1 MKRDQQISKLMR
13 ESGLESAPDDFTSRV
28 MDKLQAVPSRKL
40 YKPLIGRG
48 GRILIILTIAAL
60 VVVAMLFTDPAGKLL
75 DNTSISVP
83 RLVSQWPQLH
93 FNLDFLKQI
102 HISTGLAA
110 ALVAMFLLV
119 LSDVG
124 LNRRRFIQ

>member
-1 MKRDQQISKLMR
+1 MR

-28 MDKLQAVPSRKL
+28 MDKLQAVPSKKP

-60 VVVAMLFTDPAGKLL
+60 VVVAMLFTDPAGKLFG
-75 DNTSISVP
+75 NSISIP
-83 RLVSQWPQLH
+83 RMESRWTQLH

>member
-1 MKRDQQISKLMR
+1 MKRDPQISKLMR

-28 MDKLQAVPSRKL
+28 MDKLQAVPSKKL

-60 VVVAMLFTDPAGKLL
+60 VVVAMLFTDPAGKLFG
-75 DNTSISVP
+75 NSISIP
-83 RLVSQWPQLH
+83 RMESRWTQLH

>member
-1 MKRDQQISKLMR
+1 MKRDPQISKLMR

-28 MDKLQAVPSRKL
+28 MDKLQAVPSKKP

-60 VVVAMLFTDPAGKLL
+60 VVVAMLFTDPAGKLFG
-75 DNTSISVP
+75 NSISIP
-83 RLVSQWPQLH
+83 RMESRWTQLH

-110 ALVAMFLLV
+110 SLVAMFLLV

>member
-1 MKRDQQISKLMR
+1 MKRDPQISKLMR

-28 MDKLQAVPSRKL
+28 MDKLQAVPSKKP

-60 VVVAMLFTDPAGKLL
+60 VVVAMLFTDPAGKLFG
-75 DNTSISVP
+75 NSISIP
-83 RLVSQWPQLH
+83 RMESRWTQLH

>member
-1 MKRDQQISKLMR
+1 MKRDPQISKLMR
-13 ESGLESAPDDFTSRV
+13 ESGLESAPDDFTSHV
-28 MDKLQAVPSRKL
+28 MDKLQAVPSKKPL
-40 YKPLIGRG
+40 KPLIGRG

-60 VVVAMLFTDPAGKLL
+60 VVVAMLFTDPAGKLFG
-75 DNTSISVP
+75 NSISIP
-83 RLVSQWPQLH
+83 RMESRWSQLH

>member
-1 MKRDQQISKLMR
+1 MKRDPQISKLMR
-13 ESGLESAPDDFTSRV
+13 ESGLESAPDDFTSHV
-28 MDKLQAVPSRKL
+28 MDKLQAVPSKKPF
-40 YKPLIGRG
+40 KPLIGRG
-48 GRILIILTIAAL
+48 GRIVIILTIAAL
-60 VVVAMLFTDPAGKLL
+60 VVVAMLFTDPAGKLFG
-75 DNTSISVP
+75 NSISIP
-83 RLVSQWPQLH
+83 RMESRWSQLH

>member
-1 MKRDQQISKLMR
+1 MKRDPQISKLMR

-28 MDKLQAVPSRKL
+28 MDKLQAVPSEKP

-48 GRILIILTIAAL
+48 GRILIILIIAAL
-60 VVVAMLFTDPAGKLL
+60 VVVAMLFTDPAGKLFG
-75 DNTSISVP
+75 NSISIP
-83 RLVSQWPQLH
+83 RMESRWTQLH

-110 ALVAMFLLV
+110 SLVAMFLLV

-124 LNRRRFIQ
+124 LNRHRFIQ

>member
-1 MKRDQQISKLMR
+1 MR

-28 MDKLQAVPSRKL
+28 MDKLQAVPSKKP

-60 VVVAMLFTDPAGKLL
+60 VVVAMLFTDPAGKLFG
-75 DNTSISVP
+75 NSISIP
-83 RLVSQWPQLH
+83 QMESRWTQLH

>member
-1 MKRDQQISKLMR
+1 MKRDPQISKLMR

-28 MDKLQAVPSRKL
+28 MDKLQAVPSKKPF
-40 YKPLIGRG
+40 KPLIGRG

-60 VVVAMLFTDPAGKLL
+60 VVVAMLFTDPAGKLFG
-75 DNTSISVP
+75 NSISIP
-83 RLVSQWPQLH
+83 RMESRWSQLH

>member
-1 MKRDQQISKLMR
+1 MKRDPQISKLMR

-28 MDKLQAVPSRKL
+28 MDKLQAVPSKKP

-60 VVVAMLFTDPAGKLL
+60 VVVAMLFTDPAGKLFG
-75 DNTSISVP
+75 NSISIP
-83 RLVSQWPQLH
+83 RMESRWPQLH

>member
-1 MKRDQQISKLMR
+1 MKRDPHISKLMR
-13 ESGLESAPDDFTSRV
+13 ESGLESAPDDFTSHV

-48 GRILIILTIAAL
+48 GRILIILIIAAL
-60 VVVAMLFTDPAGKLL
+60 VVVAMLFTDPAGKLFG
-75 DNTSISVP
+75 NNISIP
-83 RLVSQWPQLH
+83 RMEFRWTQLH

-102 HISTGLAA
+102 HISTGVAA
-110 ALVAMFLLV
+110 ALVAMFLLI

-124 LNRRRFIQ
+124 LSRRKFSQ

>member
-1 MKRDQQISKLMR
+1 MKRDPHISKLMR

-48 GRILIILTIAAL
+48 GRILIILIIAAL
-60 VVVAMLFTDPAGKLL
+60 VVVAMLFTDPAGKLFG
-75 DNTSISVP
+75 NSISIP
-83 RLVSQWPQLH
+83 RMESRWTQLH

>member
-1 MKRDQQISKLMR
+1 MKRDPQISKLMR
-13 ESGLESAPDDFTSRV
+13 ESGLESAPGDFTSRV
-28 MDKLQAVPSRKL
+28 MDKLQAVPSKKL

-60 VVVAMLFTDPAGKLL
+60 VVVAMLFTDPAGKLFG
-75 DNTSISVP
+75 NNISIPQVEF
-83 RLVSQWPQLH
+83 RWTQLH

-102 HISTGLAA
+102 HLSTGVAA

-124 LNRRRFIQ
+124 LSRRKFSQ

>member
-1 MKRDQQISKLMR
+1 MKRDPQISKLMR

-28 MDKLQAVPSRKL
+28 MDKLQAVPSKKP

-60 VVVAMLFTDPAGKLL
+60 VVVAMLFTDPAGKLFG
-75 DNTSISVP
+75 NSISIP
-83 RLVSQWPQLH
+83 RMESRWTQLH

-124 LNRRRFIQ
+124 LNRRKFIQ

>member
-1 MKRDQQISKLMR
+1 MKRDPQISKLMR

-28 MDKLQAVPSRKL
+28 MDKLQAVPSKKL

-60 VVVAMLFTDPAGKLL
+60 VVVAMLFTDPAGKLFG
-75 DNTSISVP
+75 NSISIP
-83 RLVSQWPQLH
+83 RMESRWSQLH

>member
-1 MKRDQQISKLMR
+1 MKRDPQISKLMR

-48 GRILIILTIAAL
+48 GRILIILTISAL
-60 VVVAMLFTDPAGKLL
+60 VVVAMLFTDPAGKLFG
-75 DNTSISVP
+75 NSISIP
-83 RLVSQWPQLH
+83 RMESRWTQLH

>member
-1 MKRDQQISKLMR
+1 MKRDPQISKLMR

-60 VVVAMLFTDPAGKLL
+60 VVVAMLFTDPAGKLFG
-75 DNTSISVP
+75 NSISIP
-83 RLVSQWPQLH
+83 RMESRWTQLH

>member
-1 MKRDQQISKLMR
+1 MKRDQHISKMMR

-28 MDKLQAVPSRKL
+28 MDKLQAVPSKKL

-60 VVVAMLFTDPAGKLL
+60 VVVAMFLTDPASKLFGS
-75 DNTSISVP
+75 NISIP
-83 RLVSQWPQLH
+83 RVEFRWTQLH

-102 HISTGLAA
+102 HISTGAAA
-110 ALVAMFLLV
+110 ALVAVFLLV

>member
-1 MKRDQQISKLMR
+1 MKRDPHISKLMR
-13 ESGLESAPDDFTSRV
+13 ESGVESAPDDFTSHV
-28 MDKLQAVPSRKL
+28 MDKLQEVPAKKL
-40 YKPLIGRG
+40 YKPLIGRW
-48 GRILIILTIAAL
+48 GRILIILIIAAL
-60 VVVAMLFTDPAGKLL
+60 VVVAMLFTDPGGRLF

-83 RLVSQWPQLH
+83 RLASRWPQLH

-102 HISTGLAA
+102 HISTGVVS

-124 LNRRRFIQ
+124 LSRRRFS

>member
-1 MKRDQQISKLMR
+1 MKRDPHISKLMR
-13 ESGLESAPDDFTSRV
+13 ESGLESAPDGFTSRV

-48 GRILIILTIAAL
+48 GRILIILIIAAL
-60 VVVAMLFTDPAGKLL
+60 VVVAMLFTDPAGRLL
-75 DNTSISVP
+75 GNNISIP
-83 RLVSQWPQLH
+83 RMEFRWTQLH

-102 HISTGLAA
+102 HISTGVAA
-110 ALVAMFLLV
+110 VLVAMFLLI

-124 LNRRRFIQ
+124 LNRRKFSQ

>member
-1 MKRDQQISKLMR
+1 MKRDPQISKLMR

-48 GRILIILTIAAL
+48 GRILIILIIAAL
-60 VVVAMLFTDPAGKLL
+60 VVVAMLFTDPAGKLFG
-75 DNTSISVP
+75 NNISIP
-83 RLVSQWPQLH
+83 RMEFRWTQLH

-102 HISTGLAA
+102 HISTGVAA
-110 ALVAMFLLV
+110 ALVAMFLLI

-124 LNRRRFIQ
+124 LSRRKFSQ